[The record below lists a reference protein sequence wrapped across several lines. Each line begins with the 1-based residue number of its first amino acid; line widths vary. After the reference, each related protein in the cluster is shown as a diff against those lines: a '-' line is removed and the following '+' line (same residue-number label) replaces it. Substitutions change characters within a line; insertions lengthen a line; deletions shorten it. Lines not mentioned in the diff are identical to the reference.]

1 VNPTRIKIKK
11 TQFFKLCQ
19 QKRRFEKK
27 LSKPVEKKQ
36 ETSRLGM
43 KIVAKS
49 CRKHFEKRNGDKKNF
64 LEE

>member
-1 VNPTRIKIKK
+1 MSAKK
-11 TQFFKLCQ
+11 G
-19 QKRRFEKK
+19 FEGRN
-27 LSKPVEKKQ
+27 SKPVKKKQ